1 MRLARLVF
9 VVFTIVF
16 IANGALF
23 AQTAPNLENGWKPF
37 GSYDGTHLDTVNLL
51 NGNLM
56 LHAPIV
62 PDVPQ
67 RGSLKIAY
75 SLYGTSKDWQVSCF
89 FDSHTQLMQCSWVKG
104 GGQIGVVMSP
114 ANLSVHRTLDKQYSG
129 GQGNTTYAAYGYTI
143 TTSDG
148 AAHQLS
154 GVTGTEDSNGEPTQF
169 DSADLSGYHL
179 VLSGPDSVFPGV
191 LNQVTVM
198 DRAGNQYQGNFFAAS
213 GCGRFAFAG
222 ASAPGASR
230 QPVFDD
236 APAGDQFCSQVA
248 RTSLVTDSNGNQISP
263 TAPPNFNPAMDT
275 LGKAPH
281 LTTAGTSTTDY
292 SGCASAHSFYTAGI
306 WYYQD
311 PNGATRQIKTCSA
324 EIPIQTAFNQPN
336 PYRTNVMV
344 GEGVTGGS
352 THFVPVVSVV
362 LADGSRWTFDYD
374 SYGLLT
380 YVGLPTGGSIS
391 CTWTTINFTSC
402 DPVNV
407 TKLSRAVAS
416 RTLNDG
422 QGHTSTWN
430 YSWGTFAN
438 GSQTNV
444 VTDPAG
450 NDTAH
455 IFTILNPT
463 GSTTPACNL
472 YETSTIQYQGAA
484 SANHPLQQTDTT
496 YASAAIMQD
505 AAVSN
510 LANVFATDIVTTV
523 YPSGKVR
530 KVHKDP
536 DSGLGA
542 GKLIFGNVK
551 KEFEYDWGQGQP
563 GALLRET
570 DTTYQWE

>member
-9 VVFTIVF
+9 VVFAIVF

-213 GCGRFAFAG
+213 C
-222 ASAPGASR
+222 
-230 QPVFDD
+230 
-236 APAGDQFCSQVA
+236 
-248 RTSLVTDSNGNQISP
+248 
-263 TAPPNFNPAMDT
+263 
-275 LGKAPH
+275 
-281 LTTAGTSTTDY
+281 
-292 SGCASAHSFYTAGI
+292 
-306 WYYQD
+306 
-311 PNGATRQIKTCSA
+311 
-324 EIPIQTAFNQPN
+324 
-336 PYRTNVMV
+336 
-344 GEGVTGGS
+344 
-352 THFVPVVSVV
+352 VVS
-362 LADGSRWTFDYD
+362 
-374 SYGLLT
+374 
-380 YVGLPTGGSIS
+380 TGCS
-391 CTWTTINFTSC
+391 
-402 DPVNV
+402 D
-407 TKLSRAVAS
+407 RD
-416 RTLNDG
+416 R
-422 QGHTSTWN
+422 
-430 YSWGTFAN
+430 N
-438 GSQTNV
+438 G
-444 VTDPAG
+444 
-450 NDTAH
+450 
-455 IFTILNPT
+455 
-463 GSTTPACNL
+463 
-472 YETSTIQYQGAA
+472 
-484 SANHPLQQTDTT
+484 
-496 YASAAIMQD
+496 
-505 AAVSN
+505 
-510 LANVFATDIVTTV
+510 
-523 YPSGKVR
+523 
-530 KVHKDP
+530 
-536 DSGLGA
+536 
-542 GKLIFGNVK
+542 
-551 KEFEYDWGQGQP
+551 
-563 GALLRET
+563 
-570 DTTYQWE
+570 